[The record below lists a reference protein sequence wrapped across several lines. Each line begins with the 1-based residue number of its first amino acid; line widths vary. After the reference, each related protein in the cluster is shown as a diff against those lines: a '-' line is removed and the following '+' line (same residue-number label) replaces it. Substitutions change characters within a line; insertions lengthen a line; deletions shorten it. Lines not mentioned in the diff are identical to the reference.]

1 MRARTFVFRFGIVV
15 ASYSSSVASVDA
27 ADVPKA
33 AGGGQQAVASHAA
46 EVAAPAET
54 LLRDDRALATWMSR
68 SYEVSAAKDELA
80 AARAD
85 YRERQL
91 LPNPSVDLGVSN
103 LALGP
108 SNPRD
113 LPLGKMLIYG
123 VGVSELVELGK
134 RGPRGDAAAMR
145 AYAAERG
152 VAGTLGERVA
162 DARLA
167 LGRLLYAKAR
177 ANELD
182 QSLTQARAAAAVAK
196 GRLDHQALSGVD
208 YDRLLIDLGGVETET
223 VRAHADIDAAQVAC
237 DTILRAH
244 CVADDVDVDALQR
257 AEDIT
262 HPPAIEQRADI
273 AQLGYQA
280 AAAEKDAT
288 LAGRRAIPD
297 LTFRLGYTRDTFT
310 VSGDQA
316 HTLGLTISAPI
327 PVFDQ
332 GQHAK
337 SAALARAAGLNNQ
350 RASVIA
356 DAKSTIASLQ
366 ARKRAIAGALAKLEQ
381 ESLPRVDAVLRAEES
396 GLTEGQL
403 DITDLVLARRDA
415 IALRL
420 QSLDLQFELFAT
432 NNELRQAL
440 GLDAALLSR

>member
-1 MRARTFVFRFGIVV
+1 V
-15 ASYSSSVASVDA
+15 SS
-27 ADVPKA
+27 
-33 AGGGQQAVASHAA
+33 
-46 EVAAPAET
+46 
-54 LLRDDRALATWMSR
+54 LLRDDRALATWMSTR
-68 SYEVSAAKDELA
+68 SFDVSAAKDELS
-80 AARAD
+80 AARAE
-85 YRERQL
+85 YRDSQL
-91 LPNPSVDLGVSN
+91 LPNPNVDLGVSN
-103 LALGP
+103 LALGH

-113 LPLGKMLIYG
+113 LPLSKMLIYG

-134 RGPRGDAAAMR
+134 RGPRGEAASMR

-152 VAGTLGERVA
+152 VASTLGERVA

-182 QSLTQARAAAAVAK
+182 QSLTQARAAADVAK

-208 YDRLLIDLGGVETET
+208 YDRLLIDLGGVESDTL
-223 VRAHADIDAAQVAC
+223 RAHSEADAAQNAC
-237 DTILRAH
+237 DTLLRAR
-244 CVADDVDVDALQR
+244 CVVDDVDVSLLSRSDFAPQAPKL
-257 AEDIT
+257 E
-262 HPPAIEQRADI
+262 ERADI
-273 AQLGYQA
+273 AQLSYEA
-280 AAAEKDAT
+280 RASEKDAV

-316 HTLGLTISAPI
+316 HTLGLTVSAPI

-337 SAALARAAGLNNQ
+337 AAALSRASSFTNQ
-350 RASVIA
+350 RSSALA
-356 DAKSTIASLQ
+356 QAKSSVAALQ
-366 ARKRAIAGALAKLEQ
+366 LRQRAITAALAKLEQ
-381 ESLPRVDAVLRAEES
+381 EALPRSAAVLRAEEH

-415 IALRL
+415 IGLRL
-420 QSLDLQFELFAT
+420 QSLDLRFELFST

-440 GLDAALLSR
+440 GLDAALLQR

>member
-1 MRARTFVFRFGIVV
+1 MRSRTFLFRLGIVLAWFAIWVTDV
-15 ASYSSSVASVDA
+15 AA
-27 ADVPKA
+27 ADRPKA
-33 AGGGQQAVASHAA
+33 AETARAG
-46 EVAAPAET
+46 T
-54 LLRDDRALATWMSR
+54 LLRDDRALANWMSR
-68 SYEVSAAKDELA
+68 SHEVSAAKDELS

-85 YRERQL
+85 YRDSQL
-91 LPNPSVDLGVSN
+91 LPNPNLDLGVSN

-113 LPLGKMLIYG
+113 LPLGNMLIYG
-123 VGVSELVELGK
+123 AGVSELVELGK
-134 RGPRGDAAAMR
+134 RGPRGEAAAMR

-152 VAGTLGERVA
+152 VASTLGARVA

-208 YDRLLIDLGGVETET
+208 YDRLLIDLGGVESET
-223 VRAHADIDAAQVAC
+223 VRAHADIDAAQVEC
-237 DTILRAH
+237 DTVLRAH
-244 CVADDVDVDALQR
+244 CVADDVDVSALQR
-257 AEDIT
+257 AEDGAKA
-262 HPPAIEQRADI
+262 PAIEQRADI
-273 AQLGYQA
+273 AQLSYQA
-280 AAAEKDAT
+280 AAEEKDAI

-327 PVFDQ
+327 PVFDR

-337 SAALARAAGLNNQ
+337 SAALSRASSFNNQ
-350 RASVIA
+350 RASAIA
-356 DAKSTIASLQ
+356 GAKSAIAALQ
-366 ARKRAIAGALAKLEQ
+366 ARKQAIAGALAKLEQ
-381 ESLPRVDAVLRAEES
+381 ESLPRVDAVLRAQEH

-415 IALRL
+415 ITLRL
-420 QSLDLQFELFAT
+420 RSLDLQFELFST

-440 GLDAALLSR
+440 GLDAALLPR

>member
-1 MRARTFVFRFGIVV
+1 MVAVV
-15 ASYSSSVASVDA
+15 QA

-33 AGGGQQAVASHAA
+33 ADVARTSDAS
-46 EVAAPAET
+46 APPDAKVNA
-54 LLRDDRALATWMSR
+54 LLRDDRALATWMSDR
-68 SYEVSAAKDELA
+68 SFEVSAAKDELT

-85 YRERQL
+85 YRDSQV
-91 LPNPSVDLGVSN
+91 LPNPNVDLGVSN
-103 LALGP
+103 LALGH

-113 LPLGKMLIYG
+113 LPLSKMLIYG

-152 VAGTLGERVA
+152 VATTLGERVA

-182 QSLTQARAAAAVAK
+182 QSLTQARAAADVAK

-208 YDRLLIDLGGVETET
+208 YDRLLIDLGGVESDTL
-223 VRAHADIDAAQVAC
+223 RAHAEADAAQTLC
-237 DTILRAH
+237 DTALRSR
-244 CVADDVDVDALQR
+244 CVIDDVDVSVLS
-257 AEDIT
+257 
-262 HPPAIEQRADI
+262 RADI
-273 AQLGYQA
+273 APQVPALEQRPDIAQLSYQA
-280 AAAEKDAT
+280 QAAEKDAT
-288 LAGRRAIPD
+288 LAGRRAVPD

-316 HTLGLTISAPI
+316 HTLGLTVSAPI

-332 GQHAK
+332 GEHAK
-337 SAALARAAGLNNQ
+337 SAALARASSLTNQ
-350 RASVIA
+350 RESALA
-356 DAKSTIASLQ
+356 RAKSSVTSLQ
-366 ARKRAIAGALAKLEQ
+366 TRQQALAAALAKI
-381 ESLPRVDAVLRAEES
+381 ESDALPRVDAVLRAEEH
-396 GLTEGQL
+396 GLIEGQL

-415 IALRL
+415 IGLRL
-420 QSLDLQFELFAT
+420 QSLDLRFELFST

-440 GLDAALLSR
+440 GLDAALLQR

>member
-1 MRARTFVFRFGIVV
+1 MLAK
-15 ASYSSSVASVDA
+15 ASA

-33 AGGGQQAVASHAA
+33 ADSAKQGSASQ
-46 EVAAPAET
+46 PAEAAHADT
-54 LLRDDRALATWMSR
+54 LLRDDRALATWMVR
-68 SYEVSAAKDELA
+68 SYEVSAAKDELT
-80 AARAD
+80 AARAE
-85 YRERQL
+85 YRDSQL
-91 LPNPSVDLGVSN
+91 LPNPNVDLGVSN

-108 SNPRD
+108 SNPQD
-113 LPLGKMLIYG
+113 LPLSKMLIYN

-152 VAGTLGERVA
+152 VASALGERVA
-162 DARLA
+162 EARLA

-177 ANELD
+177 ASELD

-208 YDRLLIDLGGVETET
+208 YDRLLIDLGGVESDT
-223 VRAHADIDAAQVAC
+223 VRAHADVDAAQVAC
-237 DTILRAH
+237 DTILRAR
-244 CVADDVDVDALQR
+244 CIADNVDVSALQR
-257 AEDIT
+257 SDDAA
-262 HPPAIEQRADI
+262 HAPALEQRADI

-280 AAAEKDAT
+280 AAAQRDAT
-288 LAGRRAIPD
+288 LAGRKAIPD

-316 HTLGLTISAPI
+316 HTLGLTVSAPI

-337 SAALARAAGLNNQ
+337 SAALARAAGFNDQ
-350 RASVIA
+350 RAGALA
-356 DAKSTIASLQ
+356 DAKSAVATLQTRKQAIAS
-366 ARKRAIAGALAKLEQ
+366 ALEKLEK
-381 ESLPRVDAVLRAEES
+381 ESLPRVDAVLRAEEH

-420 QSLDLQFELFAT
+420 QVLDLQFEQFST

-440 GLDAALLSR
+440 GLDAALLPR

>member
-1 MRARTFVFRFGIVV
+1 MVAVV
-15 ASYSSSVASVDA
+15 QA

-33 AGGGQQAVASHAA
+33 ADVARTSDAS
-46 EVAAPAET
+46 APPDAKVNA
-54 LLRDDRALATWMSR
+54 LLRDDRALATWMSDR
-68 SYEVSAAKDELA
+68 SFEVSAAKDELT

-85 YRERQL
+85 YRDSQV
-91 LPNPSVDLGVSN
+91 LPNPNVDLGVSN
-103 LALGP
+103 LALGH

-113 LPLGKMLIYG
+113 LPLSKMLIYG

-152 VAGTLGERVA
+152 VATTLGERVA

-182 QSLTQARAAAAVAK
+182 QSLTQARAAADVAK

-208 YDRLLIDLGGVETET
+208 YDRLLIDLGGVESDTL
-223 VRAHADIDAAQVAC
+223 RAHAEADAAQTVC
-237 DTILRAH
+237 DTALRSR
-244 CVADDVDVDALQR
+244 CVIDDVDVSVLS
-257 AEDIT
+257 
-262 HPPAIEQRADI
+262 RADI
-273 AQLGYQA
+273 APQVPALEQRPDIAQLSYQA
-280 AAAEKDAT
+280 QAAEKDAT
-288 LAGRRAIPD
+288 LAGRRAVPD

-316 HTLGLTISAPI
+316 HTLGLTVSAPI

-332 GQHAK
+332 GEHAK
-337 SAALARAAGLNNQ
+337 SAALARASSLTNQ
-350 RASVIA
+350 RESALA
-356 DAKSTIASLQ
+356 RAKSSVTSLQ
-366 ARKRAIAGALAKLEQ
+366 TRQQALAAALAKI
-381 ESLPRVDAVLRAEES
+381 ESDALPRVDAVLRAEEH
-396 GLTEGQL
+396 GLIEGQL

-415 IALRL
+415 IGLRL
-420 QSLDLQFELFAT
+420 QSLDLRFELFST

-440 GLDAALLSR
+440 GLDAALLQR

>member
-1 MRARTFVFRFGIVV
+1 MRSRIFAFGLGIVL
-15 ASYSSSVASVDA
+15 ASITVMLAKASA

-33 AGGGQQAVASHAA
+33 ADAAKQVAASQA
-46 EVAAPAET
+46 AAPARADT
-54 LLRDDRALATWMSR
+54 LLRDDRALVTWMSR
-68 SYEVSAAKDELA
+68 SYEVSAAKQELA
-80 AARAD
+80 AARAE
-85 YRERQL
+85 YRDSQL
-91 LPNPSVDLGVSN
+91 LPNPSVDVGVSN

-113 LPLGKMLIYG
+113 LPVSKMLIYNAG
-123 VGVSELVELGK
+123 ISELVELGK

-152 VAGTLGERVA
+152 VASTLGERVA

-208 YDRLLIDLGGVETET
+208 YDRLLIDLGGVESDT
-223 VRAHADIDAAQVAC
+223 VRAHADVDAAQAAC
-237 DTILRAH
+237 DAILRAR
-244 CVADDVDVDALQR
+244 CIADNVDVSALQR
-257 AEDIT
+257 SDDAART
-262 HPPAIEQRADI
+262 PALEQRPDI
-273 AQLGYQA
+273 AQLSYQA
-280 AAAEKDAT
+280 AAAQREAT
-288 LAGRRAIPD
+288 LAGRKAVPD

-316 HTLGLTISAPI
+316 HTLGLSVSAPI

-332 GQHAK
+332 GQHART
-337 SAALARAAGLNNQ
+337 AALARAAGFDNQ
-350 RASVIA
+350 RAGVLA
-356 DAKSTIASLQ
+356 EAKSAVAALQTRKQAIAS
-366 ARKRAIAGALAKLEQ
+366 ALEKLEN
-381 ESLPRVDAVLRAEES
+381 ESLPRVDAVLRAEEH

-420 QSLDLQFELFAT
+420 QVLDLQFEQFST

-440 GLDAALLSR
+440 GLDAALLPR